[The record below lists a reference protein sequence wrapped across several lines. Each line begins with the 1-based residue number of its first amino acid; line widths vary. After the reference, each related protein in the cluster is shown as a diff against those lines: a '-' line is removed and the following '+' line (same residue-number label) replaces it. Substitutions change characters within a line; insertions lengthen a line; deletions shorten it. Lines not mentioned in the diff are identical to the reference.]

1 MDDSNE
7 DENLIDTETDDTYD
21 SESENVNTSPIF
33 FQDQSNSQE
42 GSRKVIWTHSKI
54 QISKESSDTNKIT
67 NTERN
72 GFLEALEKL
81 NFDIFEAES
90 VIISFIISCLIS

>member
-42 GSRKVIWTHSKI
+42 GSRKVI
-54 QISKESSDTNKIT
+54 
-67 NTERN
+67 
-72 GFLEALEKL
+72 
-81 NFDIFEAES
+81 
-90 VIISFIISCLIS
+90 